1 VARYERCC
9 LDTGWICG
17 SAAPLQIGF
26 LKMRGRSLDKLQRVP
41 IPVLEHLSTQI
52 GGSPPEI
59 ATLRAI
65 YGQRR
70 QTLYDHRQF
79 ALDTLGMTR
88 FDLTA
93 DAPRVL
99 DGCAGSLRLHR

>member
-1 VARYERCC
+1 
-9 LDTGWICG
+9 
-17 SAAPLQIGF
+17 
-26 LKMRGRSLDKLQRVP
+26 MRGRSLDKLQRVP

-93 DAPRVL
+93 
-99 DGCAGSLRLHR
+99 GSLSITVSARGRGRVADSWRVSVP